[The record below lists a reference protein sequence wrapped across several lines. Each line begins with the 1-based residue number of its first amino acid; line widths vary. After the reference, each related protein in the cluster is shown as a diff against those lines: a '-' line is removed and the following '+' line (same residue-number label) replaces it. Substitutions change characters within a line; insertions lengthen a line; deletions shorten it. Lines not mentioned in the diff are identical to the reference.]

1 MDLTGIISVSGMPGL
16 HKVIAKTKGGLLI
29 ESISEK
35 KRFPIQ
41 STDKV
46 SSLEDISIFTT
57 GEDLPLKEV
66 LKKIRDK
73 ENGAATSV
81 DSKSE
86 NNALKNYFKGVLPEF
101 DEERVYASNIKKV
114 MEWYNILQKADLLKD
129 IESDEKTAEAENIEA
144 KNLTKKPAE
153 TATKKVKKSDQ
164 PKQTAIKAS
173 SKSAGGPRVTTRKSG
188 SA

>member
-1 MDLTGIISVSGMPGL
+1 MDLSGIISVSGMSGL
-16 HKVIAKTKGGLLI
+16 HKVIAKTKSGLLI
-29 ESISEK
+29 ESISDK
-35 KRFPIQ
+35 KRVPIQ

-46 SSLEDISIFTT
+46 SALEDISIFTT

-66 LKKIRDK
+66 LKKIRDN

-81 DSKSE
+81 DTKSE

-101 DEERVYASNIKKV
+101 DDERVYASNIKKV

-129 IESDEKTAEAENIEA
+129 TESSEKSAEAESNEG
-144 KNLTKKPAE
+144 KNLTKKSE
-153 TATKKVKKSDQ
+153 SATKKTKKTEQ
-164 PKQTAIKAS
+164 PKQTAVKAS